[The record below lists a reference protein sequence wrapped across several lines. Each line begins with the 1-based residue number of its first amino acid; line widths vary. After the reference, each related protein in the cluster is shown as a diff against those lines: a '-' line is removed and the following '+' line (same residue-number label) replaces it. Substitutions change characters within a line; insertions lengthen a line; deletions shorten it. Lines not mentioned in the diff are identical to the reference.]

1 MLSTVVN
8 LLFLCA
14 LDFSLVV
21 EAVQTLIH
29 SDHMD
34 SMHRPDIICIV
45 AGLGIV
51 LNFVCILLIGG
62 NLKKIVNKF
71 QMSCFILFKGNDNS
85 NSKSSID
92 RLHSSSGQFSS
103 SDTRRRRSRPAW
115 RRYRG
120 RCTSRIASAR
130 FSWKISKNW
139 WWETAR
145 NRRDGRGCHGG
156 RRKSN

>member
-1 MLSTVVN
+1 MVN

-51 LNFVCILLIGG
+51 LNLVCILLIGG
-62 NLKKIVNKF
+62 NLQKIVNKF
-71 QMSCFILFKGNDNS
+71 QMYCL
-85 NSKSSID
+85 
-92 RLHSSSGQFSS
+92 
-103 SDTRRRRSRPAW
+103 T
-115 RRYRG
+115 
-120 RCTSRIASAR
+120 
-130 FSWKISKNW
+130 
-139 WWETAR
+139 
-145 NRRDGRGCHGG
+145 
-156 RRKSN
+156 